1 MKYEDI
7 QAVNA
12 GIKTTDVKGKAYA
25 EVPERVQ
32 AFRKLYPEGR
42 IETEILSLEGG
53 VCVMKATAWARDAE
67 GSEWVLATGT
77 AYEKEDGSYIN
88 KTSYIENCE
97 TSAVG
102 RALGFIGIGSTD
114 SIASAEEVQNA
125 INNQNRQPEKVSDR
139 EARVLHKMLD
149 ELGTDVPKFLSYY
162 HVKTVEAMNKE
173 QYAQACKILNKR
185 LEERDNAV
193 NSSRR

>member
-1 MKYEDI
+1 MKYEAI

-12 GIKTTDVKGKAYA
+12 AIKTTPVKGKAYA

-32 AFRKLYPEGR
+32 AFRKLYPDGR
-42 IETEILSLEGG
+42 IVTDILSIENG
-53 VCVMKATAWARDAE
+53 VCIMRATVYARNE
-67 GSEWVLATGT
+67 IGEEWVLATGT
-77 AYEKEDGSYIN
+77 AYEKEGGSYIN

-125 INNQNRQPEKVSDR
+125 INNQERPPEKVSER
-139 EARVLHKMLD
+139 EARVLRQMMD
-149 ELGTDVPKFLSYY
+149 ELETDVNAFLGYY
-162 HVKTVEAMNKE
+162 HVKKVEDMTKD
-173 QYAQACKILNKR
+173 QYVQACKILNQR

-193 NSSRR
+193 NSSRQ